1 MEFCDKTYCKH
12 MKFCDKTYYKHMEFC
27 DKIKLGDIRWTYLKE
42 KA

>member
-1 MEFCDKTYCKH
+1 

-27 DKIKLGDIRWTYLKE
+27 DKIKLGDMRWTYLKE